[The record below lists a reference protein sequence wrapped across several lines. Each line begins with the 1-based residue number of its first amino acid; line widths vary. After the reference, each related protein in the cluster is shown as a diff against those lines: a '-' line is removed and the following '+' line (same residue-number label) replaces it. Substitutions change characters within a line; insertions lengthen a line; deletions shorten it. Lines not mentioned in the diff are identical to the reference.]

1 MLLLWCLVELSEG
14 LVELRQEVGISGVGS
29 EGHVRRRLLESS
41 GQHRGFVACWRG
53 GVSRFVLWGPVGRP
67 RRRGRCSVACAE
79 TWGTSLCIRSWG
91 LDDRARGALSST
103 SGGVNRVVLVSRD
116 LGWVSARS
124 PGLDTLAS
132 LRGSTSGGGEG
143 SGVCGRDPG
152 VGSQRMVTGSRRS
165 GAGRPQLDQ
174 RRGERSGVHGQ
185 DLGWVPAHGH
195 RVSTRSLRF
204 TARPAGVM
212 GAGTLGSTSGM
223 RGGIAVL
230 NNSLSRDATAR
241 TRSSRRRSA
250 RPPPDFRGP
259 PLLTAVR

>member
-1 MLLLWCLVELSEG
+1 MPAGLADILPDRAGCHAVLAGNSCLGHARSAVGNHAPDGGWAEGVDEGEVAAGWGTVLLLLWCLVELSEG

-174 RRGERSGVHGQ
+174 RRGKG
-185 DLGWVPAHGH
+185 
-195 RVSTRSLRF
+195 
-204 TARPAGVM
+204 
-212 GAGTLGSTSGM
+212 
-223 RGGIAVL
+223 
-230 NNSLSRDATAR
+230 
-241 TRSSRRRSA
+241 
-250 RPPPDFRGP
+250 
-259 PLLTAVR
+259 